1 MEHSIVETIRELCK
15 KKGTNF
21 AKLERENGL
30 SIGQIRRWDNQTPK
44 VSVINKIAKHLN
56 VHIEYLIGS
65 EVSTIDNQMTDDM
78 YEVMEKM
85 QGMTREQQKQLR
97 DIVNVLSRK

>member
-1 MEHSIVETIRELCK
+1 M
-15 KKGTNF
+15 
-21 AKLERENGL
+21 
-30 SIGQIRRWDNQTPK
+30 P
-44 VSVINKIAKHLN
+44 
-56 VHIEYLIGS
+56 IEYLIGS

-97 DIVNVLSRK
+97 DIVNVLDRK